1 MTAIIH
7 PTFDDHTADHAGDPE
22 QVFREQLE
30 RTITTRLVAAARVG
44 WTPDDIRHL
53 IGSATDLFLHAALPE
68 VEEFAPATVRAAW
81 LRQIHGPRSGE
92 ATISE
97 LETISGRLSALPGF
111 QDTDLLTDLHLLHDR
126 DLEAGDLSAEQRRAQ
141 QRITGLLK
149 KAESTTFAPE
159 AETLVAK
166 AQQLRQRYRIDHLD
180 LEDPGPG
187 EVVSVRMRLR
197 APWVRQQFL
206 LLGRVAHANSC
217 RTVLE
222 RSVDIA
228 SLIGHPDDVRHTAEL
243 FASLNHQRDYF
254 MRTSPGAHEAART
267 GQTSAYRRSFL
278 YSYAVRIGDLLLD
291 AAADT
296 PVTPTEQRD
305 ILPVLASRAD
315 AAREATDQLFRH
327 TRSMSFRHGH
337 HARGAVDG
345 VRAAERAHLGPD
357 APGVEDSAAGDGT
370 NPSRAQSHR

>member
-7 PTFDDHTADHAGDPE
+7 PIIPAATDRTADPE

-30 RTITTRLVAAARVG
+30 YTITTRLVDAARAG
-44 WTPDDIRHL
+44 WTPDDLRHV
-53 IGSATDLFLHAALPE
+53 IGSTADLFLHAALPE
-68 VEEFAPATVRAAW
+68 VEDCAPPAVRAAW
-81 LRQIHGPRSGE
+81 LRQTHGPRSGE
-92 ATISE
+92 ASISE
-97 LETISGRLSALPGF
+97 LEAINDKLFRLPTF

-126 DLEAGDLSAEQRRAQ
+126 DLEAAGLSAEQRRAQ

-149 KAESTTFAPE
+149 KAESTTFAAE

-166 AQQLRQRYRIDHLD
+166 AQQLRQRYRIDHIH
-180 LEDPGPG
+180 LEDPDTH
-187 EVVSVRMRLR
+187 EVVSVRIRLR

-206 LLGRVAHANSC
+206 LLGRVTHANSC

-222 RSVDIA
+222 RSVGIA

-243 FASLNHQRDYF
+243 FSSLNHQRDYF

-296 PVTPTEQRD
+296 PVTPAEKRD
-305 ILPVLASRAD
+305 ILPVLASRANAARD
-315 AAREATDQLFRH
+315 AASQLFRH
-327 TRSMSFRHGH
+327 TRSMSFQHEH
-337 HARGAVDG
+337 HPTGAADG
-345 VRAAERAHLGPD
+345 VRAAERSHLGPEATGVAGGGED
-357 APGVEDSAAGDGT
+357 AGT
-370 NPSRAQSHR
+370 NPSPGRPQR

>member
-7 PTFDDHTADHAGDPE
+7 RLSPEQATDPE

-30 RTITTRLVAAARVG
+30 HTITSRLVGAARAG
-44 WTPDDIRHL
+44 WTPDDIRHV
-53 IGSATDLFLHAALPE
+53 IGSVADLFLYAALPD
-68 VEEFAPATVRAAW
+68 VEASAPAAVRAAW
-81 LRQIHGPRSGE
+81 LRQTHGPRSGE
-92 ATISE
+92 ATIGE
-97 LETISGRLSALPGF
+97 LEAVAGQLFSLPTF

-126 DLEAGDLSAEQRRAQ
+126 DLEAAGLSAEQRRAQ

-149 KAESTTFAPE
+149 KAESTTFAAE

-180 LEDPGPG
+180 PAGPGPG
-187 EVVSVRMRLR
+187 EVVSVRIRLR
-197 APWVRQQFL
+197 TPWVRQQFL

-254 MRTSPGAHEAART
+254 MRTSPGAHEATRT

-291 AAADT
+291 AADV
-296 PVTPTEQRD
+296 PVTPAEKRD
-305 ILPVLASRAD
+305 ILPVLASRVD
-315 AAREATDQLFRH
+315 AARAATNRLFRH

-337 HARGAVDG
+337 HPTGAVDG
-345 VRAAERAHLGPD
+345 VRAAERSHLGPEGT
-357 APGVEDSAAGDGT
+357 GVEGGVEGTGT
-370 NPSRAQSHR
+370 NPSPGPADR